1 MTPLFLILPLYSD
14 TASVPNPASAPE
26 VAPVP
31 DSESSVNTTVPDA
44 AEDVP
49 TSPAV
54 CDQTEITMEEV
65 IKQIS
70 SFPHIWK
77 FPYIVAVCQ
86 SFLMPLKKM
95 VL

>member
-65 IKQIS
+65 IKQFS
-70 SFPHIWK
+70 RCKVGQLSGKGVRF
-77 FPYIVAVCQ
+77 
-86 SFLMPLKKM
+86 
-95 VL
+95 